1 MVKVAI
7 VCEGKTDREF
17 FETLITHLELDLKR
31 ASFYPFNGKN
41 FIFDAQNKKHEELK
55 QLISTDQIRKVLFVV
70 DADDLSADSSHGG
83 FDNTEENLSA
93 VINKLGFGN
102 VAVTYIMCDP
112 LSKTGYLESLILSTI
127 SNSQR
132 NCIESF
138 LKCSQFQSKEHD
150 KAIHKQIYKL
160 AYPNAPYDF
169 SHSHFTELKAILT
182 NLFRE

>member
-1 MVKVAI
+1 M
-7 VCEGKTDREF
+7 
-17 FETLITHLELDLKR
+17 
-31 ASFYPFNGKN
+31 
-41 FIFDAQNKKHEELK
+41 
-55 QLISTDQIRKVLFVV
+55 V

-112 LSKTGYLESLILSTI
+112 LTKTGYLESLILSTI